1 MQSTKILADGGIKVL
16 SETGARNNSGWVVEV
31 FLRPAECQVK
41 FPVLPK
47 QWIVERP
54 FSWLENFRRLTI
66 DFEDLAETDEAIVQL
81 AFVQIMLNKF
91 IQCFQNSF

>member
-16 SETGARNNSGWVVEV
+16 SETGARKNSGWVVEV